1 MGKYKVYTL
10 GCKLNYAES
19 SSISRSLEGKNLERA
34 QKGEVAD
41 VVVINSCAVTA
52 QSEKKTRELIR
63 RAVRENGG
71 AEVIVTGC
79 YAKLRSEEILSIE
92 GVSAVQK
99 TKELTAFSLGER
111 TRSFLKVQDGC
122 DYHCTYCTVW
132 RARGESRNARIE
144 EIVAQGERIAAAGVR
159 EIVLTGVNIGDF
171 GRSTGNRLYELLVAL
186 ERVEGISR
194 YRISSIEPNLLT
206 GEIIEFCA
214 GSEKFMPHFHIP
226 LQSGCDS
233 VLRRMGRRYT
243 SERFREKVEA
253 VRASMPSAFIGVD
266 VIVGFPGESD
276 EDFEVTYSF
285 LENLAPSFLH
295 IFPYSV
301 RPNTVAA
308 DMDGHVAE
316 PKKKERVARLS
327 ELSDRLLSSF
337 REKHLSQRELVLV
350 EGRGSNGL
358 LFGHTEHYLRV
369 EFEGADALIGEM
381 TFVDR
386 ADILG

>member
-1 MGKYKVYTL
+1 MGKYKIYTL

-19 SSISRSLEGKNLERA
+19 SSISRSLEAKQLA
-34 QKGEVAD
+34 KADKGEVAD

-52 QSEKKTRELIR
+52 HSEKKTRELIR
-63 RAVRENGG
+63 RAVRENSG

-99 TKELTAFSLGER
+99 VKELTAFSLGER

-132 RARGESRNARIE
+132 RARGESRNAPIE
-144 EIVAQGERIAAAGVR
+144 DIVAQGEKIAAAGVR

-171 GRSTGNRLYELLVAL
+171 GRSTGNNLYELLVEL
-186 ERVEGISR
+186 EKIEGISR

-206 GEIIEFCA
+206 DEIIGFCA
-214 GSEKFMPHFHIP
+214 ASPKFMPHFHIP

-233 VLRRMGRRYT
+233 ILRRMGRRYT
-243 SERFREKVEA
+243 TDRFREKVEA
-253 VRASMPSAFIGVD
+253 VRAVIPRAFIGID

-285 LENLAPSFLH
+285 LENLAPAFLH

-308 DMDGHVAE
+308 EMDGQVAE
-316 PKKKERVARLS
+316 SKKKERVARLS
-327 ELSDRLLSSF
+327 ELSDRLSAKF
-337 REKHLSQRELVLV
+337 REEHLADDDLVLV
-350 EGRGSNGL
+350 EGRGSDGL
-358 LFGHTEHYLRV
+358 LFGHTEHYIRV
-369 EFEGADALIGEM
+369 EFEGDDSTIGKI
-381 TFVDR
+381 VNYKNN
-386 ADILG
+386 

>member
-1 MGKYKVYTL
+1 MANYKIYTL

-19 SSISRSLEGKNLERA
+19 SSIARSMEAKGLSRAVKEDC
-34 QKGEVAD
+34 AD

-63 RAVRENGG
+63 RAVRENSG

-99 TKELTAFSLGER
+99 VKELTAFSLGER

-132 RARGESRNARIE
+132 RARGESRNAPIE
-144 EIVAQGERIAAAGVR
+144 DVVAQAREIAEAGVK

-171 GRSTGNRLYELLVAL
+171 GRSTGDTLLDLLKELD
-186 ERVEGISR
+186 RVEGIER

-206 GEIIEFCA
+206 REILEFCA
-214 GSEKFMPHFHIP
+214 ETPRFMPHFHIP
-226 LQSGCDS
+226 LQSGTDAI
-233 VLRRMGRRYT
+233 LRGMGRRYST
-243 SERFREKVEA
+243 RMFSDKIALVREIIPDV
-253 VRASMPSAFIGVD
+253 FIGID
-266 VIVGFPGESD
+266 IIAGFPGETD
-276 EDFEVTYSF
+276 ELFDETCAFIESV
-285 LENLAPSFLH
+285 EPSFLH

-308 DMDGHVAE
+308 EMEGHVGD
-316 PKKKERVARLS
+316 KVKKERVARLS
-327 ELSDRLLSSF
+327 NMCDTLLENF
-337 REKHLSQRELVLV
+337 TKEQLVKQHTVLV
-350 EGRGSNGL
+350 EGRGGANNL
-358 LFGHTEHYLRV
+358 LFGHTENYIKV
-369 EFEGADALIGEM
+369 EFEGSDSLIG
-381 TFVDR
+381 TIIDFPLDK
-386 ADILG
+386 

>member
-34 QKGEVAD
+34 EKGEVAD

-63 RAVRENGG
+63 RAVRGNNG

-132 RARGESRNARIE
+132 RARGESRNAPIE

-186 ERVEGISR
+186 ERIEGISR

-206 GEIIEFCA
+206 DEIIEFCA
-214 GSEKFMPHFHIP
+214 DSKKFMPHFHIP

-253 VRASMPSAFIGVD
+253 VRALMPSAFIGVD

-308 DMDGHVAE
+308 DMDDHVAE

-327 ELSDRLLSSF
+327 ELSDRLLVSF
-337 REKHLSQRELVLV
+337 REKHLSEKELVLV

-369 EFEGADALIGEM
+369 EFEGEDTLIGDM
-381 TFVDR
+381 TFVSR
-386 ADILG
+386 ADIIG